1 MYSSAP
7 ARPRAPRPDPTG
19 PSVLAVIA
27 CSTPEKERRNWAIEE
42 GRRILSE
49 GAVSHNHLF
58 FYRFIIEAGLEQ
70 GDWELLQ
77 SARDALADFTRAE
90 PLPLADFFMARASAL
105 RNFYQSHD
113 RDAAIANLHGL
124 KAQAEQVGLKLA
136 LPRFEAALSE
146 AGH

>member
-1 MYSSAP
+1 M
-7 ARPRAPRPDPTG
+7 
-19 PSVLAVIA
+19 
-27 CSTPEKERRNWAIEE
+27 
-42 GRRILSE
+42 
-49 GAVSHNHLF
+49 SHNHLF
-58 FYRFIIEAGLEQ
+58 FYRFIIEASLEQ

-90 PLPLADFFMARASAL
+90 PLPLTDFFMARASAL

-124 KAQAEQVGLKLA
+124 KAQAEQVGLKMA
-136 LPRFEAALSE
+136 LPRFEAAFSE